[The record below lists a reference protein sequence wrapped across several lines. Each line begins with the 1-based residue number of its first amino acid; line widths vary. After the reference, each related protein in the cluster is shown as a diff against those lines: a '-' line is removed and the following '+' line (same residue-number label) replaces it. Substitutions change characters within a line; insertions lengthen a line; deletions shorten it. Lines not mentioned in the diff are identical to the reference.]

1 VWNGKARPTPPVMN
15 GFISY
20 SHDDYGM
27 FGRFKAHLR
36 AVERAFDVRFWS
48 DDRMKAGYHSDAA
61 IRREIDA
68 AEVFVLL
75 VSPAFI
81 GSDYIY
87 DKEIPAIQERKRSAG
102 ALVLPV
108 VLERCCWQLVCGE
121 LQAVPTDRARLKPI
135 ADWRPQAN
143 GFDRACQQI
152 ANTIQSYYGSLPK
165 TVGWS
170 VS

>member
-1 VWNGKARPTPPVMN
+1 MSKARPTLPAMN

-20 SHDDYGM
+20 AHDDYGV
-27 FGRFKAHLR
+27 FGRFKTHLR
-36 AVERAFDVRFWS
+36 GVERAFDVRFWS
-48 DDRMKAGYHSDAA
+48 DDRMNAGYHWDAA

-68 AEVFVLL
+68 ADVFVLL

-87 DKEIPAIQERKRSAG
+87 DKEIPAIRKKSVS

-108 VLERCCWQLVCGE
+108 VLKRCFWPLVCGE
-121 LQAVPTDRARLKPI
+121 LQAAPTDRGHLKPI

-143 GFDRACQQI
+143 GFDRARQQI
-152 ANTIQSYYGSLPK
+152 ADAIQTYYGLPP
-165 TVGWS
+165 TTIDWS